1 MTEATESPK
10 GLICA
15 NMECQSTSLRVDYT
29 RRKNNSIE
37 RRRVCNACG
46 FTMVT
51 KEVAKFSR
59 VTPTLPGEVPGEAE

>member
-1 MTEATESPK
+1 MTDVDETPK

-15 NMECQSTSLRVDYT
+15 NVECQSTSLRVDYT
-29 RRKNNSIE
+29 RRRNNSIE
-37 RRRVCNACG
+37 RRRVCNVCG

-59 VTPTLPGEVPGEAE
+59 VTPTLPGEVLGEAE